1 VILPAIH
8 TARGHV
14 GAAAATVLACA
25 VMYFI
30 PQYWR
35 IGAAVELP
43 LTALDRAIP
52 FWPASG
58 VVYFAAF
65 GFLAGT
71 FLALRGREQVTR
83 FLYASLLAQ
92 TVAMMCF
99 LFWPVGYPR
108 DLYSLPADSSAIG
121 AALVHYVRHLDA
133 PVNCLPSLHVS
144 TVVLCIGA
152 LRGTRYFPAAL
163 AAGIPL
169 SLSTLTFKQ
178 HYAADVLAGLALG
191 LLACALFLPRAG
203 QRGTA

>member
-1 VILPAIH
+1 MRLPVVRSG
-8 TARGHV
+8 RGLFL
-14 GAAAATVLACA
+14 AAVATIVACA
-25 VMYFI
+25 AMYYI
-30 PQYWR
+30 PQHWR
-35 IGAAVELP
+35 LTGPRHLP
-43 LTALDRAIP
+43 MTALDRAMP

-58 VVYFAAF
+58 LVYFAVF
-65 GFLAGT
+65 PFLLGT
-71 FLALRGREQVTR
+71 FLLLQDRARATR
-83 FLYASLLAQ
+83 FLFASLFAQ
-92 TVAMMCF
+92 AIGMASF
-99 LFWPVGYPR
+99 LLWPITYPR
-108 DLYSLPADSSAIG
+108 ELYPLPATAGALG
-121 AALVHYVRHLDA
+121 AALVGFCRSMDA

-144 TVVLCIGA
+144 TVVQCIGA

>member
-133 PVNCLPSLHVS
+133 PVNCLPSLHVC
-144 TVVLCIGA
+144 TAMIC
-152 LRGTRYFPAAL
+152 AL
-163 AAGIPL
+163 AWRGRRWAGVALLAAVL
-169 SLSTLTFKQ
+169 SAASTLTFKQ
-178 HYAADVLAGLALG
+178 HYVADAVCGAALG
-191 LLACALFLPRAG
+191 VVAWWICFAWKGLRLR
-203 QRGTA
+203 